1 MDLSAPLAPEVVAAI
16 RDAWTTHHVIFFR
29 DQSLTAE
36 QQADFARQFGTVT
49 EAHPVLPSIE
59 ESPEVLAID
68 GKVDRASWWHTDVT
82 FLQTPAMGS
91 ILYML
96 EAPEVGGDTMWAS
109 LQDAYDGLAEP
120 VRAMCDK
127 LIAIHHDPWFAA
139 DVAERGG
146 YEWDGVWQEK
156 LLPALHPVVRTH
168 PENGRNGLFVNRQ
181 FTRQLFGLSDNESN
195 AILEMLYHH
204 CIKPEYTCRF
214 RWRAGSVAFW
224 DNRATLAL
232 RPRRLRRRRPLRPP
246 GDPAGRQALRAGHA
260 AARLLTPRAWRPSA
274 GIAAV
279 AFVGTNIDNALV
291 TAALVAGSPPERAR
305 RIAAGQVVGFS
316 AVVALAAAAAAVL
329 FEFSPKVVGLLG
341 LVPLAL
347 GLRGLLAPAAPR
359 RPVTRPGD
367 RPGRGAQLHGR
378 RCSSPSRPAATTW
391 PPTSPSS
398 GRAASPASPSS
409 LLVFAAGRGR
419 GHHVVLR
426 SGTPPAG
433 PRPHGP
439 ARRGRR
445 ARAAVRH
452 RGAGALRGGHPV
464 VSLARFGRLPQR
476 RCASGVAAETDQK

>member
-1 MDLSAPLAPEVVAAI
+1 MRRGRPAGHNWWVTLATSIGVHPISPTIGAEISGVDLSVPLAPEVVAAI

-49 EAHPVLPSIE
+49 EAHPVLPSID

-68 GKVDRASWWHTDVT
+68 GRVDRASWWHTDVT

-120 VRAMCDK
+120 VRRMCDT

-181 FTRQLFGLSDNESN
+181 FTRQLLGLSDNESN

-214 RWRAGSVAFW
+214 RWQRRIGRVLGQPGH
-224 DNRATLAL
+224 LAL

-246 GDPAGRQALRAGHA
+246 GDAAGRQALRASHA
-260 AARLLTPRAWRPSA
+260 APRLLSA
-274 GIAAV
+274 GLAADAGV
-279 AFVGTNIDNALV
+279 AARRLPQHQYRQHAGDRGAHRRIQAR
-291 TAALVAGSPPERAR
+291 AGSPH
-305 RIAAGQVVGFS
+305 RIWVRSSGFWPWWRS
-316 AVVALAAAAAAVL
+316 Q
-329 FEFSPKVVGLLG
+329 
-341 LVPLAL
+341 
-347 GLRGLLAPAAPR
+347 PR
-359 RPVTRPGD
+359 R
-367 RPGRGAQLHGR
+367 R
-378 RCSSPSRPAATTW
+378 RCSLSSRPGPLASWAWCHW
-391 PPTSPSS
+391 PS
-398 GRAASPASPSS
+398 
-409 LLVFAAGRGR
+409 
-419 GHHVVLR
+419 
-426 SGTPPAG
+426 
-433 PRPHGP
+433 
-439 ARRGRR
+439 
-445 ARAAVRH
+445 
-452 RGAGALRGGHPV
+452 
-464 VSLARFGRLPQR
+464 
-476 RCASGVAAETDQK
+476 ASGVSSVCVQGWATQR